1 MKTFTAIA
9 LLIALGATPAL
20 AQEFKAGDITV
31 EKTWARATPKGAEV
45 GAGYLTIHNN
55 GATPEKFTGGSA
67 DFGAVEIHEMSMA
80 GGVMKMRQLT
90 DGLEI
95 PAHGTVML
103 APGGYHIMFTGLKQ
117 PLRKGET
124 AKATLT
130 FAPAGSLPVE
140 FTVREV
146 GASAPDAGKK
156 NDDMKGMKM

>member
-1 MKTFTAIA
+1 MT
-9 LLIALGATPAL
+9 LIT
-20 AQEFKAGDITV
+20 
-31 EKTWARATPKGAEV
+31 
-45 GAGYLTIHNN
+45 
-55 GATPEKFTGGSA
+55 S
-67 DFGAVEIHEMSMA
+67 
-80 GGVMKMRQLT
+80 
-90 DGLEI
+90 GLNR
-95 PAHGTVML
+95 PAHGTKRL